1 MHRNLIPL
9 ACFIVLLGP
18 AYKVRAQEQAAPP
31 RRSVELRGTEI
42 IPKIDGAI
50 EDSWLAADPA
60 TGFVQH
66 APYEGAAPAEST
78 VVYLLQDKENL
89 YVAFRCHSLKAP
101 PVASYTKDEDY
112 VILFLDP
119 LGSKTTGYFFQV
131 FGSGL
136 FYDGLILDDGQVWDG
151 SWEGVWETAVKLY
164 PDRMDVE
171 MKIPFKSIRYRK
183 GLAEWGIQFQRHHAR
198 NWEEDLWVPATEREP
213 NLVSRWGTLSGVKPE
228 AEGYYFELFPEGFV
242 RYEKFHDEKASA
254 KPKAS
259 LSLKWDLTPQ
269 TTLNATAYPDF
280 AQIESDPYSLNLSRY
295 PTYLQEQRPFF
306 VDGSD
311 IFRFS
316 TISES
321 SFQPLNIFYSRMIG
335 RSVNGEAVPI
345 IGGAKLTHKSRDW
358 SVGFLA
364 AETDQFDDSV
374 HIGGCKYQVFEPKRS
389 FGAARISRRLMGNS
403 QIGLLASGTRLNS
416 DTFNLAA
423 GMDAVYRRGSSQFII
438 QGAVSDRDDKK
449 GWAFTSG
456 FRGFTGPLLS
466 MALAEAVDDSFD
478 VNDIGFVPWMG
489 RRRASAM
496 TGPYWTFRSGPV
508 RNLYL
513 AAGVNAVREPGAARW
528 SKYGF
533 MVNNVNL
540 RSNRGTNLE
549 LVYGTNYGFDPYR
562 MVDFD
567 LVYRSASF
575 NTWGILWGNNFNMS
589 LNYEHGYNYQRGY
602 AAYQGSN
609 FIQYNYSV
617 VSPLSVGM
625 NGNLW
630 VEWSQN
636 NHVIGMVP
644 RLRPSFLWRITSKMT
659 LNGFNEMVMATPR
672 TELSRTTLSSN
683 RLGALFSWNFR
694 PKSWLYVAL
703 NEYSGQEPKFD
714 ENMTL
719 TDYAMRPQYAIAAVK
734 VRYLI
739 YF

>member
-1 MHRNLIPL
+1 MQRVTLFL
-9 ACFIVLLGP
+9 SVLL
-18 AYKVRAQEQAAPP
+18 VWAATACLGQTGTPDSSQ
-31 RRSVELRGTEI
+31 RLELRTTEVA
-42 IPKIDGAI
+42 PRIDGAI
-50 EDSWLAADPA
+50 EDLWLAADSSCR
-60 TGFVQH
+60 FIQH
-66 APYEGAAPAEST
+66 APYEGAEPAEPT
-78 VVYLLQDKENL
+78 VVYMFQDKENL
-89 YVAFRCHSLKAP
+89 YAAFRLHSKKAP

-136 FYDGLILDDGQVWDG
+136 FYDGLILDDGQIWDG
-151 SWEGVWETAVKLY
+151 SWEGVWDCGVALY
-164 PDRMDVE
+164 PDRMEVE

-183 GLAEWGIQFQRHHAR
+183 GLSEWGVQFQRHHAR
-198 NWEEDLWVPATEREP
+198 NWEEDHWVPVTEREP
-213 NLVSRWGTLSGVKPE
+213 NLVSRWGTLSGVSPE
-228 AEGYYFELFPEGFV
+228 AQGYYFELFPEGFV
-242 RYEKFHDEKASA
+242 RYEKFSEEKAEA

-259 LSLKWDLTPQ
+259 LSLKWDVTPQ
-269 TTLNATAYPDF
+269 TTINATAYPDF

-316 TISES
+316 TIGES

-345 IGGAKLTHKSRDW
+345 MGGAKLTHKSRDW
-358 SVGFLA
+358 SLGLLA
-364 AETDQFDDSV
+364 AYTDEFDDSV
-374 HIGGCKYQVFEPKRS
+374 HIGGYKYPVFEPKRS

-403 QIGLLASGTRLNS
+403 QVGLLASGTRLNS
-416 DTFNLAA
+416 DTFNLA
-423 GMDAVYRRGSSQFII
+423 GGLDAVYRRGSNQFLF
-438 QGAVSDRDDKK
+438 QGAISDRNHKQ
-449 GWAFTSG
+449 GWAFSSG

-466 MALAEAVDDSFD
+466 MALAEAIDDSFD
-478 VNDIGFVPWMG
+478 VSDIGFVPWMG
-489 RRRASAM
+489 RWRASAM

-508 RNLYL
+508 RNFYL
-513 AAGVNAVREPGAARW
+513 AAGVNAVREPGTARW

-533 MVNNVNL
+533 LVNSVNL

-549 LVYGTNYGFDPYR
+549 LVYGTNYGYDPYR
-562 MVDFD
+562 MVDFE

-609 FIQYNYSV
+609 FIQYNYSI
-617 VSPLSVGM
+617 VSPLSVGA

-630 VEWSQN
+630 IEWSQN

-659 LNGFNEMVMATPR
+659 LNCFNEMVMATPGSD
-672 TELSRTTLSSN
+672 LGRTTLSSN

-703 NEYSGQEPKFD
+703 NDYSGQEPRFD
-714 ENMTL
+714 DNMML
-719 TDYAMRPQYAIAAVK
+719 SDHIMRPQYAIAAVK

>member
-1 MHRNLIPL
+1 MHRAIAFFLVQL
-9 ACFIVLLGP
+9 VFAATLCLGQQGKP
-18 AYKVRAQEQAAPP
+18 GSAQ
-31 RRSVELRGTEI
+31 RLELRTTEAA
-42 IPKIDGAI
+42 PKIDGAI
-50 EDSWLAADPA
+50 EDIWLAADSA
-60 TGFVQH
+60 YGFVQH
-66 APYEGAAPAEST
+66 APYEGAEPAEST
-78 VVYLLQDKENL
+78 VVYLLQDKDNL
-89 YVAFRCHSLKAP
+89 YAAFRLHSEKAP

-151 SWEGVWETAVKLY
+151 SWEGVWKTAVSLY
-164 PDRMDVE
+164 PNRMEVE

-183 GLAEWGIQFQRHHAR
+183 GLTEWGVQFQRHHAR
-198 NWEEDLWVPATEREP
+198 NWEEDHWVPVTQREP
-213 NLVSRWGTLSGVKPE
+213 NLVSRWGTLSGVRPE

-242 RYEKFHDEKASA
+242 RYEKFHDEEASA
-254 KPKAS
+254 KPRAS

-306 VDGSD
+306 VDGSEV
-311 IFRFS
+311 FRFS
-316 TISES
+316 TINES

-345 IGGAKLTHKSRDW
+345 MGGAKLTHKSRDW
-358 SVGFLA
+358 NLGLLA
-364 AETDQFDDSV
+364 AYTDEFDDSV
-374 HIGGCKYQVFEPKRS
+374 HIGGYKYQVFEPRHS
-389 FGAARISRRLMGNS
+389 FGAARASRRFMGNS
-403 QIGLLASGTRLNS
+403 QIGLLASGTRQSS
-416 DTFNLAA
+416 DTFNLA
-423 GMDAVYRRGSSQFII
+423 GGLDFVYRRGSNQFLV
-438 QGAVSDRDDKK
+438 QGAMSDRNRKQ
-449 GWAFTSG
+449 GWAFSSG

-466 MALAEAVDDSFD
+466 MVLAEAIDDSFD
-478 VNDIGFVPWMG
+478 VSDIGFVPWMG

-496 TGPYWTFRSGPV
+496 TGPFWTFRSGPV

-513 AAGVNAVREPGAARW
+513 AAGVNAVREPGVDRW

-533 MVNNVNL
+533 LVNNVNF
-540 RSNRGTNLE
+540 RGNRGTNLE
-549 LVYGTNYGFDPYR
+549 IVYGENTGFDPYR
-562 MVDFD
+562 MDTFD

-575 NTWGILWGNNFNMS
+575 NAWGQLWGNIYNVS

-609 FIQYNYSV
+609 YIQYNYSI
-617 VSPLSVGM
+617 VSPLSVGA

-630 VEWSQN
+630 IEWSQN

-659 LNGFNEMVMATPR
+659 LNCFNEMVMATPG
-672 TELSRTTLSSN
+672 TELGRTTLSSN

-703 NEYSGQEPKFD
+703 NDYSGQEPRFD
-714 ENMTL
+714 DNMML
-719 TDYAMRPQYAIAAVK
+719 SDYVMRPQYAIAAVK